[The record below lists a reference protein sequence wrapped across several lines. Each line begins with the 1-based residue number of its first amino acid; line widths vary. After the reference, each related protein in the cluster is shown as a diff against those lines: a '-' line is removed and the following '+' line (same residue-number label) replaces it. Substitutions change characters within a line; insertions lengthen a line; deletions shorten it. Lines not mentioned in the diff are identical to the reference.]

1 MNLYKYIN
9 KIMSKKIINDYE
21 IDMNKPISRDDNGIT
36 Y

>member
-1 MNLYKYIN
+1 
-9 KIMSKKIINDYE
+9 MSKKIINDYE